1 MKSYEHLF
9 NLKNNIKLINTSE
22 KKWRTNSLEVADQI
36 IFIVLFFSKLWDA
49 LTGDELHTFA
59 HKHIV
64 KSVDFASDGEHL
76 LTGSNE
82 KILRI
87 FDLNNTDAGTVL

>member
-1 MKSYEHLF
+1 MCLCC
-9 NLKNNIKLINTSE
+9 
-22 KKWRTNSLEVADQI
+22 Q
-36 IFIVLFFSKLWDA
+36 LWDA
-49 LTGDELHTFA
+49 QSGSEMHGFQ

-64 KSVDFASDGEHL
+64 KAVDFSPDSALL

-87 FDLNNTDAGTVL
+87 FDLAKPDAGT

>member
-1 MKSYEHLF
+1 M
-9 NLKNNIKLINTSE
+9 
-22 KKWRTNSLEVADQI
+22 
-36 IFIVLFFSKLWDA
+36 
-49 LTGDELHTFA
+49 HTFS

-64 KSVDFASDGEHL
+64 KSVCFSDDNRQL

-87 FDLNNTDAGTVL
+87 YDLERVDAGMIVMTSNVLIQLSLS

>member
-1 MKSYEHLF
+1 MIGEEIKS
-9 NLKNNIKLINTSE
+9 
-22 KKWRTNSLEVADQI
+22 
-36 IFIVLFFSKLWDA
+36 FS
-49 LTGDELHTFA
+49 

-64 KSVDFASDGEHL
+64 KSVDFSHDSKSL

-87 FDLNNTDAGTVL
+87 FDLESYDTGKLINLIFAASSFRLVCGEGNISVNNN